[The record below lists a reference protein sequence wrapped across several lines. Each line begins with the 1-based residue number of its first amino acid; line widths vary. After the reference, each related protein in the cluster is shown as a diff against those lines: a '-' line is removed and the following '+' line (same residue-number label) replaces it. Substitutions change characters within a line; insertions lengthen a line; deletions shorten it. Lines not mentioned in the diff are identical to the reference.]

1 MFSQSIQSLNIIEKF
16 LEHLTK
22 DKKDHWVKN
31 TDYFRLD
38 GQVEIAKRKN
48 CIKQFNDPKNKV
60 GRLFIISTKA
70 GGIGI
75 NLIGANRCIVFD
87 ASWNPSFDTQ
97 SIFRIYRLGQSKEVF
112 IYRFLGQG
120 TMEEKIYQRQV
131 NKQSLAQRVID
142 EHQLDRHF
150 TSSELKELYA
160 FEPDTGESA
169 TFNMP
174 NDDLLKRLLHEEKKW
189 IVRYHDHESL
199 LENKL
204 DEGLSEDDRKAAW
217 LEYEAERT
225 NPYANAYNN
234 MNNYQINPDEMNPY
248 LLNVINGNLSNLTPA
263 QQLLAQQQQQQ
274 QQQLLLH
281 QQHRQME
288 FQRQLEIQRHQQF
301 LLQSQNRNFTNNITP
316 VLNANTRPI
325 QNGTNYNNSNLI
337 KSNSTNSG
345 NGSFNAKV
353 LPSSSSS
360 GMQYQ
365 QNNQQYQQKPYPVQ
379 QARMAPVAQS
389 TQNILQSRNPEL
401 SIDYQNY
408 LNAKSSTERSNYLNI
423 IKRNDPLSYQRIVT
437 ESRNNVLRNANQQ
450 PPRN

>member
-1 MFSQSIQSLNIIEKF
+1 
-16 LEHLTK
+16 
-22 DKKDHWVKN
+22 
-31 TDYFRLD
+31 
-38 GQVEIAKRKN
+38 
-48 CIKQFNDPKNKV
+48 
-60 GRLFIISTKA
+60 
-70 GGIGI
+70 
-75 NLIGANRCIVFD
+75 
-87 ASWNPSFDTQ
+87 
-97 SIFRIYRLGQSKEVF
+97 
-112 IYRFLGQG
+112 
-120 TMEEKIYQRQV
+120 MEEKIYQRQV

-234 MNNYQINPDEMNPY
+234 MNNYQMNPEEVNPY
-248 LLNVINGNLSNLTPA
+248 LLNVMNGNLSNLTPA
-263 QQLLAQQQQQQ
+263 TQQLLAQQQQLQI
-274 QQQLLLH
+274 H

-288 FQRQLEIQRHQQF
+288 FQRQLEFQRHQQF
-301 LLQSQNRNFTNNITP
+301 LLQNQNRNYQINNITP

-345 NGSFNAKV
+345 NGSFNAKF

-360 GMQYQ
+360 SPGIQY
-365 QNNQQYQQKPYPVQ
+365 QNNQQHQQKPYPAH

-401 SIDYQNY
+401 NIDYQNY

>member
-1 MFSQSIQSLNIIEKF
+1 
-16 LEHLTK
+16 
-22 DKKDHWVKN
+22 
-31 TDYFRLD
+31 
-38 GQVEIAKRKN
+38 
-48 CIKQFNDPKNKV
+48 
-60 GRLFIISTKA
+60 
-70 GGIGI
+70 
-75 NLIGANRCIVFD
+75 
-87 ASWNPSFDTQ
+87 
-97 SIFRIYRLGQSKEVF
+97 
-112 IYRFLGQG
+112 
-120 TMEEKIYQRQV
+120 
-131 NKQSLAQRVID
+131 
-142 EHQLDRHF
+142 
-150 TSSELKELYA
+150 
-160 FEPDTGESA
+160 
-169 TFNMP
+169 MP
-174 NDDLLKRLLHEEKKW
+174 NDDLLKRLLHEEKRW

-234 MNNYQINPDEMNPY
+234 MNNYQMNPEEMNPY
-248 LLNVINGNLSNLTPA
+248 LLNVMNGNLSNLIPA
-263 QQLLAQQQQQQ
+263 QQQLLAQQQQQLQIHQ
-274 QQQLLLH
+274 QH
-281 QQHRQME
+281 QQHRQIE
-288 FQRQLEIQRHQQF
+288 YQRQLEIQRHQQF
-301 LLQSQNRNFTNNITP
+301 LQNQNRNYQINNITP

-345 NGSFNAKV
+345 NGSLFNAKA
-353 LPSSSSS
+353 LPSSSSLS
-360 GMQYQ
+360 VMQY
-365 QNNQQYQQKPYPVQ
+365 QNNQQHQQKPYPAQ